1 MVHVKCMMRLAN
13 KAAQQSSYYYKLGAV
28 IVKGN
33 RVIESGYN
41 KIGHCKINSFPNSR
55 HAEMD
60 VILKVLRKEN
70 GLSSLSNSTLYV
82 SRITAHGTA
91 MAKPCAKCMKLIHSV
106 GIKEVIYTTDNN
118 LTERLK
124 I

>member
-1 MVHVKCMMRLAN
+1 MMRLAN
-13 KAAQQSSYYYKLGAV
+13 KAAHNSNYFYKLGAV

-33 RVIESGYN
+33 RVIGIGYN

-60 VILKVLRKEN
+60 VILKVLRKED
-70 GLSSLSNSTLYV
+70 GLSSLAGSTLYV
-82 SRITAHGTA
+82 SRITTHGTA
-91 MAKPCAKCMKLIHSV
+91 MAKPCVKCMKLARSV
-106 GIKEVIYTTDNN
+106 GVKEVIYTTDNN

-124 I
+124 L